1 MEDKILEILVKT
13 KSGSI
18 NIQDAKEKI
27 LNIFNEQ
34 NVCKCKSES
43 HNEAYKSVIIRKFNR
58 EM

>member
-34 NVCKCKSES
+34 NVCKCKCES
-43 HNEAYKSVIIRKFNR
+43 RSKTCH
-58 EM
+58 